1 MTFWSSVH
9 CCSSG
14 PIVSL
19 LGVGKVFGVVSS
31 AQRTLSLSLCSFF
44 TQMCLF
50 LVDSKVVSWALYRRA
65 RNSCSCFSVASGAP
79 DSAYLF
85 PSCVCPE
92 RLPLSALVLQT
103 AQPVVSPTK
112 LFLVRPRTC
121 TRASLPVARK
131 ACVVT
136 PRRSA
141 LRVRGRLGHIHA
153 SVLRVRSR

>member
-1 MTFWSSVH
+1 MH

-31 AQRTLSLSLCSFF
+31 ARRTLSLSLCSFF

-85 PSCVCPE
+85 LSCVCPE

-103 AQPVVSPTK
+103 AQPVVSPTTSFPVGPAPAPV
-112 LFLVRPRTC
+112 LRFLSLVR
-121 TRASLPVARK
+121 RAWSPL
-131 ACVVT
+131 VVVLSVCEGGWGTFT
-136 PRRSA
+136 P
-141 LRVRGRLGHIHA
+141 LCCA
-153 SVLRVRSR
+153 SDLAN